1 MADFTPQQLEA
12 ITTIDKNVAVSAG
25 AGSGKTRVLVERYL
39 YILKQG
45 LADPSLSV
53 TAGEILA
60 ITFTRKA
67 AAEMKERVRK
77 SMNALSRSD
86 ADGRYFWKQQLKE
99 LEKAQITTIHSL
111 CNRILKE
118 NPVEAALDPSFQV
131 VEEFE
136 GQSFL
141 EQCIKSYFRTELR
154 KGNEALQLL
163 MKNYGVQSALRQLY
177 TLVPQFTE
185 ITACGDLR
193 QAYLDCIA
201 EAAADKEILC
211 SLISELIKR
220 RTELKKSKIAEQ
232 LQLAAENLQDILDGI
247 RQEPADYTAYD
258 SYIGC
263 LKKVSALKELI
274 GDIKELQQK
283 LLNVSA
289 DKQAV
294 PVAEAW
300 QQVIGGL
307 ADHILQKKIMS
318 DFLTFDDLENLALNL
333 LKNNEHICRKY
344 QSKFRYIMVDEF
356 QDTNEKQKQIVYLL
370 CGGDAQ
376 QLKNNKLFIVGD
388 PKQSIYRFRGADV
401 SVFAAVRRAIKESG
415 GREITLAD
423 NFRTVDVIL
432 EACNKVFSRLLGENK
447 ESDIYFEALAAH
459 NSGME
464 KPQFLQIAYDKD
476 TKARAVEAEAMAV
489 AEEILK
495 LHERGTDFKDMAVL
509 LSAMTKCGLF
519 TQVFDKYGLPYQVID
534 GKGFYEQQEVLDLL
548 NLFAVLHNKKRSI
561 ELAGVLRSPYFGLD
575 DETVTELFL
584 AAPDMCLWDKLMSGV
599 YTGGSKEQQK
609 LLLRAAEIMTVLR
622 RKASVLPLNELWAD
636 VWNLLHVDA
645 VLALQENGQSRLANA
660 KKLRQLAADFA
671 AAKQGTLAAWLEYT
685 DNIISLN
692 GRETAANIDAEDAVT
707 IMTIHKSKGLE
718 FDTVFLPLL
727 AARTQSD
734 TDEIKFDPQ
743 TGLGIKVLMPDGQL
757 AATSVLNNIRERDK
771 ELQAAEKHRQLYVAM
786 TRAKSRLIMSGVY
799 DDSRESKSENWFKAL
814 QQLLPD
820 NEAAEIRSLRAED
833 YLDKDAQRFD
843 NGKTAPVFD
852 ENFLQPLEDFDAAGS
867 SDFSASSLQTY
878 LYCQRQY
885 FYRYVAQLPPFE
897 ESGTGAAQL
906 PAHVR
911 GLLVHGALEKY
922 TGNAESAWNS
932 AVKNFAEGNFA
943 LAKPAEELFYKY
955 LDSELFKVIPARH
968 QRELNFVY
976 NEQGYTVRGIMDCL
990 YENEDGTLTVVDYK
1004 TGKPPAADEV
1014 KLGYMLQLAL
1024 YKQAAQRLLGKK
1036 VSSAQLHFLQNL
1048 SCVELGDSENHLAQ
1062 AAQLFAEISCK
1073 KEEKDFSCQLASCAN
1088 CPYNYLCP
1096 QK

>member
-39 YILKQG
+39 HILKQG
-45 LADPSLSV
+45 LLDPSLSV

-77 SMNALSRSD
+77 SMHALNKSD

-118 NPVEAALDPSFQV
+118 NPVEAALDPAFQV

-141 EQCIKSYFRTELR
+141 EKCIKGYFRTELR
-154 KGNEALQLL
+154 RDNAALQLL
-163 MKNYGVQSALRQLY
+163 MKNYGVQNTLRQLY
-177 TLVPQFTE
+177 TLVPKFAE
-185 ITACGDLR
+185 ITAYGDLR
-193 QAYLDCIA
+193 QSYLDGL
-201 EAAADKEILC
+201 EAASADKEILC
-211 SLISELIKR
+211 SKICELIER
-220 RTELKKSKIAEQ
+220 RTELKKSKMAEQ
-232 LQLAAENLQDILDGI
+232 LQLAAENLQDILDGL
-247 RQEPADYTAYD
+247 RQEPPDYTAYD

-263 LKKVSALKELI
+263 LKKVSALKNLI
-274 GDIKELQQK
+274 GDIKEVQQG
-283 LLNVSA
+283 LLYVAA

-294 PVAEAW
+294 PVAAAW
-300 QQVIGGL
+300 QQVIGEL
-307 ADHILQKKIMS
+307 NDYILQKKIS
-318 DFLTFDDLENLALNL
+318 GDFLTFDDLENLALKL
-333 LKNNEHICRKY
+333 LQSNEHICRKY

-356 QDTNEKQKQIVYLL
+356 QDTNEKQKQLVYLL

-376 QLKNNKLFIVGD
+376 RLKNNKLFIVGD

-401 SVFAAVRRAIKESG
+401 SVFAAVRKDIRASG
-415 GREITLAD
+415 GKEITLAD

-432 EACNKVFSRLLGENK
+432 EACNEVFSRLLGEDK

-459 NSGME
+459 HNGME
-464 KPQFLQIAYDKD
+464 KPLFLQLAYDKD
-476 TKARAVEAEAMAV
+476 TKAYAGEAEAMAV
-489 AEEILK
+489 AEEILS
-495 LHERGTDFKDMAVL
+495 LHESGTAFGEMAVL
-509 LSAMTKCGLF
+509 LSAMTRCALF
-519 TQVFDKYGLPYQVID
+519 TQVFDKYGVPYQVID
-534 GKGFYEQQEVLDLL
+534 GKGFYEQQEVLDAL

-584 AAPDMCLWDKLMSGV
+584 SAKEQCLWDKLMSGTYV
-599 YTGGSKEQQK
+599 SSKKQQQER
-609 LLLRAAEIMTVLR
+609 LLRAAEVLTTLR
-622 RKASVLPLNELWAD
+622 RKASVLPLTELWAEIWD
-636 VWNLLHVDA
+636 ILHLEA
-645 VLALQENGQSRLANA
+645 VLALQENGQNRLANV
-660 KKLRQLAADFA
+660 KKLRQLAVDFA
-671 AAKQGTLAAWLEYT
+671 AARQGTLAAWLEYT
-685 DNIISLN
+685 DNIISMN

-718 FDTVFLPLL
+718 FDTVFLPQLS
-727 AARTQSD
+727 ARTQSD
-734 TDEIKFDPQ
+734 TDEIKFDLQ
-743 TGLGIKVLMPDGQL
+743 SGLGIKVLMPDGQL
-757 AATSVLNNIRERDK
+757 AVTSVLTDIRERDK

-786 TRAKSRLIMSGVY
+786 TRAKRRLILAGAY

-814 QQLLPD
+814 QMLLP
-820 NEAAEIRSLRAED
+820 ETAAEIRKLRVED
-833 YLDKDAQRFD
+833 YLEKEIVRYADGRAEPAFSE
-843 NGKTAPVFD
+843 T
-852 ENFLQPLEDFDAAGS
+852 FLQPLPDFAQTGI

-885 FYRYVAQLPPFE
+885 FYRYVAQLPPLE

-906 PAHVR
+906 PPHIR
-911 GLLVHGALEKY
+911 GLVVHAALEKY
-922 TGNAESAWNS
+922 NGNAEAAWKK
-932 AVKNFAEGNFA
+932 AVQDHADGNFA
-943 LAKPAEELFYKY
+943 LAQPAEKLFYQY
-955 LDSELFKVIPARH
+955 LDSALFQTIPARH

-1004 TGKPPAADEV
+1004 TGQPPAADEI
-1014 KLGYMLQLAL
+1014 KLGYMLQLSL
-1024 YKQAAQRLLGKK
+1024 YKQAAERLLRKK

-1048 SCVELGDSENHLAQ
+1048 SSVELTGSEDYLAQ
-1062 AAQLFAEISCK
+1062 AVQLFAEISGK
-1073 KEEKDFSCQLASCAN
+1073 RSEQDFSCQLASCTN